1 MRKTGKKEIRAVLQR
16 NKAQSSETILW
27 WEIFMEGMIQ
37 EKKLLIH
44 KSRTGYRVIKRLFD
58 IMAAGSGL
66 VVLSPI
72 FLLLAVLIWR
82 EDHGPVFFRHMRV
95 GFQGKDVPIFK
106 FRSMRV
112 GAEKLEA
119 FLTEEQL
126 EKYHKEFKLERDP
139 RITKIGDFLRRS
151 SLDELPQLWN
161 ILKGDMSVVGPRPIV
176 QEELEN
182 YSEEEQRKLLSMK
195 PGLTGYW
202 QAYARNNARYETGE
216 RQAMEMYY
224 VENASIWL
232 DVKILFKTVQQVISQ
247 DGAQ

>member
-1 MRKTGKKEIRAVLQR
+1 
-16 NKAQSSETILW
+16 
-27 WEIFMEGMIQ
+27 MESIVQ
-37 EKKLLIH
+37 EKERVIH
-44 KSRTGYRVIKRLFD
+44 KGRTGYRAVKRIFD

-66 VVLSPI
+66 VVLSPV
-72 FLLLAVLIWR
+72 FLILALLIWR
-82 EDHGPVFFRHMRV
+82 EDRGPVFFRHMRV
-95 GFQGKDVPIFK
+95 GFQGKVVPILK

-112 GAEKLEA
+112 GAERLED

-126 EKYHKEFKLERDP
+126 ERYHKEFKLEKDP
-139 RITKIGDFLRRS
+139 RITKTGNFLRRS

-176 QEELEN
+176 QDELEN

-232 DVKILFKTVQQVISQ
+232 DVKILFKTVQQVVSQ